1 MSSDAPDPGAAALFL
16 VLAMSLAGCV
26 HVAWLKSTRW
36 RLLAQPV
43 DFGFTVRGR
52 RLFGDNKRVLGFVA
66 MPLAA
71 AAAFALLGGARE
83 SLSAWLG
90 AGVWPLSVVQY
101 ALLGLACGFAFMLA
115 ELPNSFVKRQ
125 LDIDPGEPG
134 AGPLL
139 YVVFFVVDRCD
150 SVLGVLVVASVL
162 VPVRPQTWLWVL
174 VLGPCLHAAFSVL
187 LHRLGVKARAL

>member
-1 MSSDAPDPGAAALFL
+1 
-16 VLAMSLAGCV
+16 
-26 HVAWLKSTRW
+26 
-36 RLLAQPV
+36 
-43 DFGFTVRGR
+43 
-52 RLFGDNKRVLGFVA
+52 
-66 MPLAA
+66 
-71 AAAFALLGGARE
+71 
-83 SLSAWLG
+83 
-90 AGVWPLSVVQY
+90 
-101 ALLGLACGFAFMLA
+101 MLA